1 MAVQE
6 PCPAPLHAAAAG
18 FGLSRTDDDGVRSA
32 LARLSPNLDHSRVP
46 SSVWVPGGALWLALV
61 LLCCGCASPHQR
73 TGPPANPAEVAVH
86 LSTATTPNPTCAA
99 PLIEL
104 TLQTVVILQAAGPFG
119 RRSYWD
125 EYVITITGRGT
136 VPVTVEAAE
145 LIDGEGKSVFPGD
158 NPWSL
163 ANRHKPWFEQT
174 DSQGVISAG
183 RIGFGAV
190 TVGAVGPPLVAVG
203 LYAPCLLTWG
213 TYGVAAAVFAPIYAI
228 KAAEFNAKGRKQVE
242 ADFSRRRLALPVPV
256 APGQVLQ
263 GSWYF
268 PVTPAPRQLVVHY
281 RAAGNAGDVTLALPP
296 LAKLHVKPDAKSPPD
311 APSTR
316 PAAPP

>member
-1 MAVQE
+1 MAVQYPSPVE
-6 PCPAPLHAAAAG
+6 VHAAAAG
-18 FGLSRTDDDGVRSA
+18 FGLSLTDDDGVRA
-32 LARLSPNLDHSRVP
+32 ARARLGPIVDYSRGP
-46 SSVWVPGGALWLALV
+46 SSVWVPAGALWLALV
-61 LLCCGCASPHQR
+61 LLCCGCASPSQR

-86 LSTATTPNPTCAA
+86 LSTTATPDPTGATPS
-99 PLIEL
+99 LEL
-104 TLQTVVILQAAGPFG
+104 TLQTVVILQEAGLMG

-125 EYVITITGRGT
+125 EYVTTVAAHGT

-145 LIDGEGKSVFPGD
+145 LIDGEGKSVVPGD
-158 NPWSL
+158 NPWAL

-174 DSQGVISAG
+174 DSHGVISAG

-190 TVGAVGPPLVAVG
+190 AVGAVGAPLVAVG

-213 TYGVAAAVFAPIYAI
+213 TYGVAAAVLAPLYAV

-242 ADFSRRRLALPVPV
+242 ADFNRRRLALPVSV

-268 PVTPAPRQLVVHY
+268 PVTPAPRQLVVRY
-281 RAAGNAGDVTLALPP
+281 RSAGGAGEVTLALPP
-296 LAKLHVKPDAKSPPD
+296 LAKLHIKPGAKSPPD
-311 APSTR
+311 APSVS
-316 PAAPP
+316 PGASP

>member
-6 PCPAPLHAAAAG
+6 PNPALLHAAAAG
-18 FGLSRTDDDGVRSA
+18 FDRSFMNDDRVPSA
-32 LARLSPNLDHSRVP
+32 WAKLSPDFGYSHVP
-46 SSVWVPGGALWLALV
+46 SSVWVPAGALWLAWV

-86 LSTATTPNPTCAA
+86 LSTASTADPAVAA
-99 PLIEL
+99 PAIEL
-104 TLQTVVILQAAGPFG
+104 TLQTVVILQEAGPMG
-119 RRSYWD
+119 RNSYWD
-125 EYVITITGRGT
+125 EYVTTITVHGT

-145 LIDGEGKSVFPGD
+145 LIDGEGKSVVPGD
-158 NPWSL
+158 NPWAL

-174 DSQGVISAG
+174 DSHGVISAG

-190 TVGAVGPPLVAVG
+190 AVGAVGPPLVAVG

-213 TYGVAAAVFAPIYAI
+213 TYGVAAAVFAPIYAV

-242 ADFSRRRLALPVPV
+242 ADFNQRRLALPVPV

-268 PVTPAPRQLVVHY
+268 PVTPAPRQLVVRY
-281 RAAGNAGDVTLALPP
+281 RSAGGAGEVTLALPP
-296 LAKLHVKPDAKSPPD
+296 LAKLHVKPHAKSPPD
-311 APSTR
+311 APSISTVAS
-316 PAAPP
+316 P